1 MNLSPY
7 GANHNMKPS
16 TSPQPMEPHL
26 HPAFKTRR
34 LLLICGLAA
43 ASIPPALRAQQPI
56 PDPIAPQRRQG
67 TAVRIELVG
76 DSTLSPN
83 FGYGTGFCANILPA
97 ADCVDMAKGGTSSK
111 TYRQGVWAKAL
122 ESKPDY
128 MIIQFGHN
136 DVPTPGHMDRETT
149 MDEYVANMKAFVQDA
164 RAAGITPVL
173 VTPLS
178 RRIFGPDGK
187 IHSDLE
193 PYATTIRS
201 IASQMQVPL
210 IDLHAESV
218 AYLNKLGPDAQRIV
232 SGRTRKTPA
241 GEVVPD
247 KTHLNVFGGYT
258 FGRMVAVDLAKAVP
272 ALEKDVRTEPVPI
285 PTSNP

>member
-1 MNLSPY
+1 MP
-7 GANHNMKPS
+7 
-16 TSPQPMEPHL
+16 
-26 HPAFKTRR
+26 PAFKTVR
-34 LLLICGLAA
+34 LLVIFILAA
-43 ASIPPALRAQQPI
+43 ASLPSTLCAQQPI
-56 PDPIAPQRRQG
+56 PDPVAPPRRQG

-83 FGYGTGFCANILPA
+83 FGYGTGFCANIQPT

-111 TYRQGVWAKAL
+111 TYRQQGVWAKAL

-149 MDEYVANMKAFVQDA
+149 MDEYVANMKAFVHDA

-178 RRIFGPDGK
+178 RRFFGPDGK

-193 PYATTIRS
+193 PYAATVRS
-201 IASQMQVPL
+201 IAGEMQVPL

-218 AYLNKLGPDAQRIV
+218 TYLDKLGPDAQRIV

-272 ALEKDVRTEPVPI
+272 TLEKFVRPDPAPI
-285 PTSNP
+285 PTTNP